1 MYLIYFLFVFY
12 WNSIWFWVFWWPL
25 RKYISFFHSIQ
36 EQQVVNSEQM
46 AAYINQWQE
55 LSDTVFHYLEKDPAF
70 TAHAG
75 LSMVF
80 AENTDSI
87 RTVLLRLA
95 DKCTL
100 TFVFLLL
107 ARHNPSELASTLN
120 PLRFPRFP
128 GDRNVRR
135 LSDVAYVKLHTSI
148 YAEESGLDSLK
159 QAAGNFYSSLDK
171 NPIYNKDV
179 HEILADY
186 SKYPSEVNRMGIHS
200 KKEFPNYIA
209 NEDRHFRSFLAHL
222 DKLFSS
228 AR

>member
-25 RKYISFFHSIQ
+25 RKYNSFFHSIQ

-107 ARHNPSELASTLN
+107 ARHNPSELGILFLLRASVERCGIREITHIYIC
-120 PLRFPRFP
+120 
-128 GDRNVRR
+128 RR
-135 LSDVAYVKLHTSI
+135 EWTWF
-148 YAEESGLDSLK
+148 LK
-159 QAAGNFYSSLDK
+159 TGCW
-171 NPIYNKDV
+171 
-179 HEILADY
+179 
-186 SKYPSEVNRMGIHS
+186 
-200 KKEFPNYIA
+200 
-209 NEDRHFRSFLAHL
+209 
-222 DKLFSS
+222 
-228 AR
+228 